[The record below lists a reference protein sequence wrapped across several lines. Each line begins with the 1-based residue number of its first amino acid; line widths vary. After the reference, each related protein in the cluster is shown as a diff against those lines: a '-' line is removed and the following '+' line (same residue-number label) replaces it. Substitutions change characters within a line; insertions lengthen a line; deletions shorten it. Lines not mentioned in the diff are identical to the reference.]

1 MAIYSGFSHYTWW
14 FSTVMLVYQRVTP
27 FNQPRTFC
35 ISTVPFRRWWL
46 AISLTHARAMWHTT
60 IAAGSTS
67 PQAASGNL
75 GLGSLGSLADV
86 QFHVPSPLR
95 ITRALWPD
103 FYTKINRPNIDQLK
117 KSSKILP
124 NQAGESETTSH
135 NNVWSCPAYLPSSHL
150 PHRRLSSGL
159 AMGTPGVACHCMTA
173 VRKTFTKP
181 RGFTSKYG
189 GLLPILP

>member
-1 MAIYSGFSHYTWW
+1 MAIYSGFSRYTWW

-60 IAAGSTS
+60 IAAGITS

-95 ITRALWPD
+95 MTRALWPD
-103 FYTKINRPNIDQLK
+103 FYTKIGQILINWKNHK
-117 KSSKILP
+117 KSSRIRLENLKLLRPTRSGVVRPIFLRLICLIVVCP
-124 NQAGESETTSH
+124 Q
-135 NNVWSCPAYLPSSHL
+135 VWQWELQGWL
-150 PHRRLSSGL
+150 
-159 AMGTPGVACHCMTA
+159 VI
-173 VRKTFTKP
+173 VW
-181 RGFTSKYG
+181 
-189 GLLPILP
+189 LL